1 MDNRFKK
8 AVQATCVFI
17 RMYVAIFCDLALAAC
32 TGAGPRGANIK
43 GSEDAVTV
51 FRETGQP
58 FALISVNEDVA
69 KFVTDYPKEPAH
81 FPQTSRSGPVVLGVG
96 DTVAVSI
103 VTTDNGGFVDFTTAS
118 VTPVATTTLPQQ
130 TIRETGNI
138 NVAPIG
144 VFRAQGLTVAQLER
158 GLTRKLSEVLVEPT
172 VIVELIERQSQRV
185 YVVGAVAGAGRVSL
199 TEVDTR
205 LVDVITASGGPAGRL
220 EDLEVLVSR
229 SGQTFRA
236 PLDEV
241 FENPRLNIHLRPDD
255 VITVQPPERKVIV
268 LGATG
273 NETLRFDEPD
283 VTLTELIGQS
293 GGLDN
298 RRASRLGVFVYR
310 RINRELAAG
319 LDVPLDEFGGAD
331 IPAIFTF
338 NFTEPTVYFTSSKWT
353 IEEGDVLYIS
363 DNFVEEIGVINTAIN
378 ALITTPLQLANI
390 VDD

>member
-1 MDNRFKK
+1 MYNKTIM
-8 AVQATCVFI
+8 AVLCALV
-17 RMYVAIFCDLALAAC
+17 LAAC

-51 FRETGQP
+51 YRETGQP
-58 FALISVNEDVA
+58 FALISVDEEVS
-69 KFVTDYPKEPAH
+69 KFVSEFPGEQFH
-81 FPQTSRSGPVVLGVG
+81 FPQTSRSGPVILGVG
-96 DTVAVSI
+96 DTLAVSI
-103 VTTDNGGFVDFTTAS
+103 VTTDNGGFVDFSTTS
-118 VTPVATTTLPQQ
+118 VTPVASTTLPPQ

-144 VFRAQGLTVAQLER
+144 TFRAQGLTVDQLER

-172 VIVELIERQSQRV
+172 VIVELLERQSQRV

-229 SGQTFRA
+229 SGQTYRA
-236 PLDEV
+236 PLDKV

-273 NETLRFDEPD
+273 NQTLRFDEPD

-310 RINRELAAG
+310 RISRELANKIG
-319 LDVPLDEFGGAD
+319 VPLEEFEGAD

-338 NFTEPTVYFTSSKWT
+338 NFTEPTVYFTSSEW
-353 IEEGDVLYIS
+353 IVEEGDVLYIA
-363 DNFVEEIGVINTAIN
+363 DNFVEEVTTINTAIN
-378 ALITTPLQLANI
+378 ALIATPLRVDAIAN
-390 VDD
+390 D

>member
-1 MDNRFKK
+1 MEKK
-8 AVQATCVFI
+8 AAQATSVNNRKF
-17 RMYVAIFCDLALAAC
+17 VAIMCALVVAAC

-51 FRETGQP
+51 YRETGQP
-58 FALISVNEDVA
+58 FALISVNEEVA
-69 KFVTDYPKEPAH
+69 KLVSEFPQEQFH
-81 FPQTSRSGPVVLGVG
+81 FPQTSRPGPVILGVG
-96 DTVAVSI
+96 DTVEVSI
-103 VTTDNGGFVDFTTAS
+103 VTTDNGGFVDFANTS
-118 VTPVATTTLPQQ
+118 VTPVATTTLPAQ

-144 VFRAQGLTVAQLER
+144 TFRAQGLTVAQLER
-158 GLTRKLSEVLVEPT
+158 GLTRKLSEVLVDPT
-172 VIVELIERQSQRV
+172 VIVELIERQSARV

-205 LVDVITASGGPAGRL
+205 LVDVITASGGPSERL

-236 PLDEV
+236 PLDKV
-241 FENPRLNIHLRPDD
+241 FESPRLNIHLRPDD

-283 VTLTELIGQS
+283 VTLTELVGQS

-310 RINRELAAG
+310 RISRDLANG
-319 LDVPLDEFGGAD
+319 LGVPLAEFEGGD

-338 NFTEPTVYFTSSKWT
+338 NFTEPTVYFTSSKWI
-353 IEEGDVLYIS
+353 IEEGDVLYIA
-363 DNFVEEIGVINTAIN
+363 DNFVEEITVINTALN
-378 ALITTPLQLANI
+378 SLIATPLRIDNAFN
-390 VDD
+390 D